1 MCITPFPSHLYQ
13 NPLWM
18 HDLMSHTNSS
28 QTNSLTPHPSLL
40 LSHLSS
46 VVYLSYCT
54 TCTPVFHSS
63 RRPPQQLLTTEPST
77 STTYHT
83 TAPSTSFLYIKEA
96 HTWWSNSQPPHR
108 TTAASLTQPTAALSH
123 HYPFAVIL
131 HPEWPVIHLRLVAI
145 LTTCLVILCFVS
157 ALVPCK

>member
-1 MCITPFPSHLYQ
+1 MYYPFPLP
-13 NPLWM
+13 PLPEPIAHQIPWM
-18 HDLMSHTNSS
+18 HDLMSHRNSS

-108 TTAASLTQPTAALSH
+108 TTASSLPRQ
-123 HYPFAVIL
+123 L
-131 HPEWPVIHLRLVAI
+131 HCIQSDQSFIFVWSPWLRWRPS
-145 LTTCLVILCFVS
+145 VS
-157 ALVPCK
+157 AYSWIL